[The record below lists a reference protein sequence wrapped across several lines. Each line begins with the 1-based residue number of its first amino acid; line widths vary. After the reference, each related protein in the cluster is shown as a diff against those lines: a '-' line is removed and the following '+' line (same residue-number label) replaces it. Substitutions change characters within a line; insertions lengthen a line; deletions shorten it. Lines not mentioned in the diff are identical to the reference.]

1 MAEFDLMI
9 YKNYD
14 IMHLCILQKGQKTME
29 WTKVTIYTSAL
40 GIDFVCDMLADLG
53 INGVEIEDEQDF
65 MDFLEDN
72 KKYWDY
78 VDDELMEEKKK
89 ETCVKIYLENNES
102 LQENLI
108 SLKTAL
114 TSLSARDEGGEWGR
128 LEFETE
134 GINEEDWANNW
145 KEFFKPQKIGK
156 KVLIQPEW
164 EKFEGETE
172 RTVFTVNPGMT
183 FGTGTHHTTRLCIEE
198 LEDVADK
205 SENILD
211 IGCGSGI
218 LSIISLLLGAKN
230 AYAVDIDPACEHVAY
245 ENARLNNVDISKYHV
260 YQGDILNDEA
270 VFEMLNTRKYD
281 VVVANIVADVIIA
294 LLPIVKK
301 LIIKGGVFVCSGI
314 IEERIDDVIT
324 ALNKNSI
331 NITRIKRSGEW
342 ASIRCDF

>member
-1 MAEFDLMI
+1 
-9 YKNYD
+9 
-14 IMHLCILQKGQKTME
+14 ME

-114 TSLSARDEGGEWGR
+114 TSLSARDESSEWGR

-145 KEFFKPQKIGK
+145 KKYFHPISVGEKI
-156 KVLIQPEW
+156 LIQPQW
-164 EKFEGETE
+164 EPLKEETD
-172 RTVFTVNPGMT
+172 RIVFTVNPGMT
-183 FGTGTHHTTRLCIEE
+183 FGTGTHHTTKLCIEE
-198 LEDVADK
+198 LEKAVTP
-205 SENILD
+205 ETELLD

-218 LSIISLLLGAKN
+218 LSVISLLLGAKE
-230 AYAVDIDPACEHVAY
+230 AWALDIDPACEHVAL
-245 ENARLNNVDISKYHV
+245 ENAVLNGVDTSKYHI
-260 YQGDILNDEA
+260 YSGDIISDEA
-270 VFEMLNTRKYD
+270 LFEKLAVRKYD
-281 VVVANIVADVIIA
+281 VIAANIVADVIIA
-294 LLPIVKK
+294 LLPTVKK
-301 LIIKGGVFVCSGI
+301 LIAPGGTFVCSGI
-314 IEERIDDVIT
+314 IEERLPDVLK
-324 ALNKNSI
+324 AMEKE
-331 NITRIKRSGEW
+331 NIIVSHKAESGGW
-342 ASIRCDF
+342 VAMSCIF